1 MELEELNSGKNGVEK
16 DLAGK
21 KAKQE
26 DQITDIIG
34 VFGPYQAV
42 LFTIFGLTIVIHN
55 WQMLSNKFYTN
66 KTDFWCSRP
75 SEFANFSVEDWRKL
89 SAPWKSGSSN
99 ESDFDNCKIFNVN
112 FSTISIRPEENTETI
127 PCTSWEYDTELFDVS
142 LNTY

>member
-42 LFTIFGLTIVIHN
+42 LFTVFGLTIVIHN
-55 WQMLSNKFYTN
+55 WQMLSNKFYAY
-66 KTDFWCSRP
+66 KTDYWCARP
-75 SEFANFSVEDWRKL
+75 ENLQHLNIENWLNLSSPLINGTNEFDKCAM
-89 SAPWKSGSSN
+89 
-99 ESDFDNCKIFNVN
+99 FDVDYTKINN
-112 FSTISIRPEENTETI
+112 RPEENVATK
-127 PCTSWEYDTELFDVS
+127 PCTSWEYNSEPFEVGRRVLLF
-142 LNTY
+142 